1 MKSSSHP
8 PPSLRDLLLDRLNP
22 AIADQL
28 IADLTASGY
37 TDQLQLLLM
46 ELREA
51 SSKIAGEAV
60 WALQEFQRRCGLE
73 VVIPWLDLGICFTQ
87 ASGAIAL
94 RYFKDSPLI
103 LGVMEDQSQRK
114 QVLELTLELADEES
128 EVIPTCAFEFF
139 KKSPELLLEMPVAE
153 LGIWARI
160 GVELAKQDYVLG
172 IEFLK
177 ESPSIARVVGQ
188 DHVRDWIS
196 LGTKLVTTNS
206 LGKTDYVGTLEF
218 FRSSPA
224 LLSEVSDPELRPWV
238 VNLGSVLADQSPTL
252 AVSFLAE
259 APTLLGKLS
268 FSDWRLRVVNYA
280 LLIADRDAETTLAY
294 LRRAPEILQ
303 VGGNSDD
310 ALAAFE
316 NWFRGGMEVLEYSAE
331 GGLAYFS
338 LETRNA
344 LASVEQAMSGIPL
357 RQVARSLKLFAQG
370 MCGRDV
376 SIEALS
382 HSANDSGSQT
392 IESLSGPKTQR
403 PKVSPDGKVILLPSI
418 MRLGVSRE
426 ENLRWY
432 TVMTA
437 HEAGHIEFGTYHVP
451 LDSLQ
456 QLAKSVQARYSRE
469 ARLEDGTDVQTLGDL
484 FALYPQPGV
493 IRDLW
498 EILEDARVDYLLQQE
513 YPGLRQD
520 LAHLNKEAVR
530 IRSFLHGM
538 TAREMVI
545 DSLLLHFTTEPSQ
558 IVIRD
563 DLKDV
568 VFRMWALAKGILHS
582 DAASEE
588 AIQMA
593 DRLYQVLDEMIGRV
607 DGADQ
612 KDWNQES
619 ADEESDLG
627 PGPRAAEETAGEYSP
642 ITNWSY
648 RGEMDPD
655 LVHGDTDSEM
665 NAEQANSLTE
675 KNSELQWPNPSDHPP
690 SQQQG
695 HQKDLE
701 QDQRDQGQQEFG
713 ASPMQQ
719 WLDLEGNSKS
729 HRQVSLSGSQQ
740 ILYDEWDGIIRDYRP
755 KWCRV
760 AERIGPE
767 GSPDFV
773 DQTLEAYGPAVR
785 LLRRYFETIRPMA
798 FRRLGRQDHGDDFDM
813 DAVVQ
818 RVVDR
823 RRKDE
828 PSDRVYFRREKRER
842 QVAVSFLLDMSGS
855 TGRQIG
861 AGQRRVIDVEKEGL
875 ILLAEAL
882 SAIGDQFALYAYSG
896 QGRGHIDIVQLKDFH
911 DSSLGRAALRISAIT
926 PLQQN
931 RDGAAIRHMT
941 QSLCQQSA
949 RTRILVLVSDGKPM
963 DDGYGDE
970 YSLEDTK
977 MALREAR
984 MKGIHPFCI
993 TVDQTA
999 SDYLKRMY
1007 GEVGFVVIDDV
1018 GSLPTRL
1025 PQIYQRLTT

>member
-8 PPSLRDLLLDRLNP
+8 PSSLQEILRDRLNP
-22 AIADQL
+22 DVADRL
-28 IADLTASGY
+28 LTDLTAHGFSE
-37 TDQLQLLLM
+37 QLLNLLL
-46 ELREA
+46 ELRDA

-60 WALQEFQRRCGLE
+60 WALQEFQQRCGLE
-73 VVIPWLDLGICFTQ
+73 IVIPWLDVGICFAQ

-103 LGVMEDQSQRK
+103 LGVMENQDHRRQL
-114 QVLELTLELADEES
+114 LEVTLELADDES

-139 KKSPELLLEMPVAE
+139 KKSPELLLEVSVAE
-153 LGIWARI
+153 LEVWANMGI
-160 GVELAKQDYVLG
+160 ELAKQDHVLG

-177 ESPSIARVVGQ
+177 ECPSIARVVGQ
-188 DHVRDWIS
+188 DHVRNWIS
-196 LGTKLVTTNS
+196 LGTKLVTKNS

-218 FRSSPA
+218 FRTSPA
-224 LLSEVSDPELRPWV
+224 LLREVADADLRPWV
-238 VNLGSVLADQSPTL
+238 VNLGSVLADHSPTL
-252 AVSFLAE
+252 AISFLAE

-268 FSDWRLRVVNYA
+268 FSDWRLRVLNYA
-280 LLIADRDAETTLAY
+280 LLMADRDAETTLAY

-331 GGLAYFS
+331 AGNAYFS
-338 LETRNA
+338 LESRKA
-344 LASVEQAMSGIPL
+344 LASVEQAISGIPL

-382 HSANDSGSQT
+382 VSASENGSPT
-392 IESLSGPKTQR
+392 NESTTAPTLQR

-418 MRLGVSRE
+418 MRLGASRE

-437 HEAGHIEFGTYHVP
+437 HEAGHIEFGTYHV
-451 LDSLQ
+451 
-456 QLAKSVQARYSRE
+456 
-469 ARLEDGTDVQTLGDL
+469 RLEALHQVAHHVQTRYASDDQPEEGMEIQNLGDL

-513 YPGLRQD
+513 YPGLRHD
-520 LAHLNKEAVR
+520 LAHLSKEAVR

-545 DSLLLHFTTEPSQ
+545 DSLLLHFTTEPSE
-558 IVIRD
+558 IVIRE

-568 VFRMWALAKGILHS
+568 VSRIWEMAQGILHS
-582 DAASEE
+582 QATSEE
-588 AIQMA
+588 AIRMA
-593 DRLYQVLDEMIGRV
+593 DRLYQVLDDMMGRV
-607 DGADQ
+607 VSGDQ
-612 KDWNQES
+612 KDGSQES
-619 ADEESDLG
+619 TDEQTDLG
-627 PGPRAAEETAGEYSP
+627 PGPRAAEETVGDYAP

-655 LVHGDTDSEM
+655 LVTGETDSDM
-665 NAEQANSLTE
+665 DADQANAPAGQLP
-675 KNSELQWPNPSDHPP
+675 ELQGVNPSGRPP
-690 SQQQG
+690 SHRRG
-695 HQKDLE
+695 DQKAVE
-701 QDQRDQGQQEFG
+701 QDQTDQRQQEFG

-719 WLDLEGNSKS
+719 WLDLEGTSKG
-729 HRQVSLSGSQQ
+729 HRQGSLSDSQQ

-755 KWCRV
+755 RWCRV
-760 AERIGPE
+760 IERIGKE

-773 DQTLEAYGPAVR
+773 DQTLEAYRPAVR

-823 RRKDE
+823 RRRDE

-842 QVAVSFLLDMSGS
+842 HVAVSFLLDMSGS

-861 AGQRRVIDVEKEGL
+861 ADQRRVIDVEKEGL

-882 SAIGDQFALYAYSG
+882 SAIGDRFALYAYSG
-896 QGRGHIDIVQLKDFH
+896 QGRGHIDIVRLKEFH

-941 QSLCQQSA
+941 RSLCQQSA
-949 RTRILVLVSDGKPM
+949 RTKILILVSDGKPM

-1025 PQIYQRLTT
+1025 PQIYRRLTT